1 MRNKEYLIALIKSAS
16 RHIGMEDG
24 KYDDHI
30 ISDIQSYIN
39 EIKDGYGLGSSEG
52 YGLG

>member
-24 KYDDHI
+24 KYDNHI
-30 ISDIQSYIN
+30 ISDIN
-39 EIKDGYGLGSSEG
+39 EIEDGYGISSADG
-52 YGLG
+52 IGLG